1 MGKLALVINDMLI
14 GRSRLVQV
22 MHVKIGGSEVGEGGH
37 RLRIIGGDLCQL
49 VDSLGNTCGGLPSV
63 TACCVV
69 LCVSVHL
76 CVPCLV
82 LCSQAGYASRPA
94 FIAPSMVPSTCSS
107 PGKNHSSASYCSSL
121 YL

>member
-1 MGKLALVINDMLI
+1 MGKMALVVNDVLIGTSSVVTIIHCQI
-14 GRSRLVQV
+14 GRSE
-22 MHVKIGGSEVGEGGH
+22 IGEGGH
-37 RLRIIGGDLCQL
+37 IRRIIGGDLGQL
-49 VDSLGNTCGGLPSV
+49 VDSLLHACGGLPSV
-63 TACCVV
+63 MACCVV

-94 FIAPSMVPSTCSS
+94 FIAPSTVPSTCSS